1 MVHRTREPLETK
13 DQKKKK
19 KQRTHRTTGTIYNK
33 DQRNSWHTGKEEQLT
48 HIAIVRKPWSFKKYR
63 VMASCFSTD
72 NTSSPFGL
80 LPGWRK
86 GRNSSTTD
94 METARFILKFFF
106 RSLSSKI
113 PSNKLS
119 HHCSVPPNFSTFYL
133 DYEVIL
139 IRMCR
144 SRATVALYFC
154 VSRTVNCLWRKLC
167 IIKGVNKKPQHWKVA
182 ARAPIETRT
191 AQREGLRVFSPP
203 PPPTFLQ
210 K

>member
-1 MVHRTREPLETK
+1 MGTQDQRNKWFTEPENLWRQRTR
-13 DQKKKK
+13 KKK

-106 RSLSSKI
+106 RFLSSKI

-119 HHCSVPPNFSTFYL
+119 HHCSVPPEFL
-133 DYEVIL
+133 HIL
-139 IRMCR
+139 PRLR
-144 SRATVALYFC
+144 GNSYSN
-154 VSRTVNCLWRKLC
+154 VSKSCNSGIVL
-167 IIKGVNKKPQHWKVA
+167 
-182 ARAPIETRT
+182 
-191 AQREGLRVFSPP
+191 LRFPNS
-203 PPPTFLQ
+203 
-210 K
+210 